1 MKCQNT
7 TPTQHGFTA
16 LELIIVLIIGF
27 SIIGLSASKMAEMMD
42 SSKATRALD
51 SIVNLFTAIKSLE
64 TPEGHQGSLIPR
76 LIDVDLIPKS
86 LKIDS
91 SVTPAKV
98 TNQWN
103 KPVGVDADD
112 PQNPHKFTVSYH
124 GVPKLACVKLVK
136 DLFVNYSIELEDAQ
150 NNSATITKNDTLQHI
165 VDSCKN
171 APPTTLK
178 LTEWE

>member
-27 SIIGLSASKMAEMMD
+27 SLIGLSASKMAEMID
-42 SSKATRALD
+42 SSKETRALD

-64 TPEGHQGSLIPR
+64 TPEGYGKDNLIPH
-76 LIDVDLIPKS
+76 LVNAGVIPKS
-86 LKIDS
+86 LKIDD

-103 KPVGVDADD
+103 QPVEIEGDEND
-112 PQNPHKFTVSYH
+112 PQKFIVTYR
-124 GVPKLACVKLVK
+124 GIPKLSCTRLVK
-136 DLFVNYSIELEDAQ
+136 DLFSNYAITVKDVGDAAKSIP
-150 NNSATITKNDTLQHI
+150 KNAKLQQI
-165 VDSCKN
+165 VDACKS
-171 APPTTLK
+171 APTTLV
-178 LTEWE
+178 LTDW